1 MIFLIYHWIM
11 FLFIVCRWWLFK
23 WHFCGWIEIYAAQ
36 RWREMFR
43 GQGGDLVTTTALI
56 ILLDCWMVKRNIAYV
71 SYVFSIPAYGI
82 FTMYGTVQEFWTV
95 KSSSCNSQVRQDDA
109 RQVAR
114 QVAGWL
120 YFFCHVNPWRCL
132 FRRNPWSASQ
142 WCWRR
147 LHFECSTGKACED
160 VVDVLMDT
168 INHWPTWIHTFHWH
182 HPTSNITKTFCW
194 DLWRL
199 QRKVKAKK
207 LDDTS
212 GGYCFG
218 TSQFCA
224 TTDKSTWSLAEDFG
238 VSGIIWWVPSIMY
251 CWTKNWRQQKVE
263 FPKLLVFVPL

>member
-1 MIFLIYHWIM
+1 MNWNQVILCCCEFVWPLKDMGNLKMDWNLKMDIGKNEAVCILHVCIYMCTSLFIIANNFMIFLIYHWIM

-199 QRKVKAKK
+199 QR
-207 LDDTS
+207 
-212 GGYCFG
+212 
-218 TSQFCA
+218 
-224 TTDKSTWSLAEDFG
+224 
-238 VSGIIWWVPSIMY
+238 
-251 CWTKNWRQQKVE
+251 
-263 FPKLLVFVPL
+263 